1 MKNVDG
7 SYRFKKLSK
16 ISKLILAFPHL
27 NAKEERIISMARK
40 KKTCLR
46 TNLDPEETMGSLIT
60 IKLATENELIHKIK
74 LQQEVLDKAKNKTNS
89 LFRDISFI
97 IK

>member
-7 SYRFKKLSK
+7 SYRFKKLLK
-16 ISKLILAFPHL
+16 ISKLILAVPHL

-40 KKTCLR
+40 KKTCFR